1 MKEYKLE
8 TNKNVQGKI
17 QERDLVGAKNPSQE
31 GFHVSTWLNVS
42 SANQVSLILNS
53 TLH

>member
-8 TNKNVQGKI
+8 TNKNVQGQI
-17 QERDLVGAKNPSQE
+17 QERDLVGAMNPPQE

-42 SANQVSLILNS
+42 SANQVSLILKS